1 MREPTSIT
9 GIVLAGGRSSR
20 FGSDK
25 MAAEYRGQPL
35 LFHAIESVASV
46 ADEIV
51 LVLAPRATVPSDL
64 PSSVRTARDEEAYGG
79 PLRGLAAGFA
89 GVTRDLALVAGGDM
103 PRLSPTVLRKMC
115 RTIESSDAD
124 AVALLE
130 GAQRRPMPLVLR
142 TRVREGVDDALDRG
156 ERSLRGFLDAVRV
169 TEIPEA
175 TWRTSDPDGGTL
187 LDVDRPGDLPQ

>member
-1 MREPTSIT
+1 MREPISIT

-25 MAAEYRGQPL
+25 MAADYQGRPL
-35 LFHAIESVASV
+35 LFHAIGSVSSV
-46 ADEIV
+46 ADQIV
-51 LVLAPRATVPSDL
+51 LVLAPRATVPDDL
-64 PSSVRTARDEEAYGG
+64 PPGVRIARDEEAYGG
-79 PLRGLAAGFA
+79 PLRGLAAGLA
-89 GVTRDLALVAGGDM
+89 GVTTDLVLVAGGDM

-142 TRVREGVDDALDRG
+142 TRVRAGVDDALDRG

-187 LDVDRPGDLPQ
+187 LDVDRPGDLPE

>member
-1 MREPTSIT
+1 MRTSTSIT
-9 GIVLAGGRSSR
+9 GIVLAGGSSSR

-25 MAAEYRGQPL
+25 MAADFRGLPL
-35 LFHAIESVASV
+35 LLHAIDSVASV

-51 LVLAPRATVPSDL
+51 LVLAPRAADPGDL
-64 PSSVRTARDEEAYGG
+64 PHGVRIARDQEAYGG
-79 PLRGLAAGFA
+79 PLRGLVAGLA
-89 GVTRDLALVAGGDM
+89 EISTDLAIVAGGDM
-103 PRLSPTVLRKMC
+103 PLLSPSVLRKMC

-124 AVALLE
+124 AVALLD

-142 TRVREGVDDALDRG
+142 TRVRAGVDEALDRG
-156 ERSLRGFLDAVRV
+156 VRSLRGFLDGIRV

-187 LDVDRPGDLPQ
+187 LDVDRPGDLPE